1 MSRTLQILFRR
12 DPSRDRQEDRIRLD
26 GYQVLW
32 PDGRPMAV
40 GVDAFC
46 TLGQRLLG
54 LNRHLDGCRERLLEM
69 VVYPQPSME
78 ADITRRPGARVRR
91 FYLHRQGQ
99 QGRLHFLDGT
109 PTTAVVDLDRDE
121 AAVLHWIGMTGLPDN
136 GVQWLDLAVFP
147 TDTVPPSLSALGSS
161 SLARE
166 GAIQPV
172 FERLR

>member
-1 MSRTLQILFRR
+1 MSRTLKILFRR
-12 DPSRDRQEDRIRLD
+12 DPSRDRQEERVRLD

-69 VVYPQPSME
+69 VVYPLPGIE
-78 ADITRRPGARVRR
+78 ADMTRRPGARVRR
-91 FYLHRQGQ
+91 FYLLRQGRE
-99 QGRLHFLDGT
+99 GRLHFLDGT
-109 PTTAVVDLDRDE
+109 PTAAVVDLDRDE

-136 GVQWLDLAVFP
+136 GVQWLDLVVFP
-147 TDTVPPSLSALGSS
+147 SDAAHPPLPVLAPA

-166 GAIQPV
+166 GA
-172 FERLR
+172 L